1 MMKKIIFLL
10 TTLFLSVLTFSQD
23 EEVNNFQIPDVEIQ
37 KLDGTNFM
45 TGEIQN
51 DGNPFIICFWK
62 TCCNSNVKY
71 LEALS
76 EIYEDLQ
83 DDYDVKIFAVSI
95 DDARSAKTVR
105 PFVNGKD
112 WDFDV
117 LIDQNGDFKRS
128 MNINNTPYTFLF
140 NGDKN
145 LVWQKVGYG
154 EGDEY
159 IIETE
164 IEKLVSDK

>member
-1 MMKKIIFLL
+1 MMEKIISLI
-10 TTLFLSVLTFSQD
+10 TVLFLCIFTYSQD
-23 EEVNNFQIPDVEIQ
+23 EKMNNFRIPDVEIQ

-45 TGEIQN
+45 TSEIQN
-51 DGNPFIICFWK
+51 DGNPFLICFWK

-71 LEALS
+71 MDALS

-83 DDYDVKIFAVSI
+83 DDYNVKIFAISI
-95 DDARSAKTVR
+95 DDSRSARNVR

-117 LIDQNGDFKRS
+117 FIDQNGDFRRS
-128 MNINNTPYTFLF
+128 MNVGTTPYTFIF
-140 NGDKN
+140 DGDKN

-154 EGDEY
+154 EGDDY
-159 IIETE
+159 ILKSE
-164 IEKLVSDK
+164 IEKLLSEN